1 MNTKLPLIICF
12 LYSTA
17 AFSQSKYITTGLFN
31 YQDSLKIPNS
41 YEIGPG
47 QLTKS
52 GNHFILGLMD
62 GELEEYVN
70 LLSDI
75 YAITINPVSQ
85 PLEIKGLGLPN
96 APDSVRYFQCSASD
110 NEQTLVYVSN
120 LYAGW
125 NDNDLAIATKQP
137 DGKYGNV
144 RMLTELN
151 SNLESDAYPWISP
164 DGLSIYY
171 NRNFKVMHAT
181 RSSIDQTFSAPVEVQ
196 YNGIVN
202 LEIVSS
208 WLSPDEKTMFLIA
221 NNIIYKCTR
230 KSVNDAFSFPEVFTS
245 EFKNFY
251 FIAGLSFK
259 PDKKTMVL
267 YQSGEIDQSILIYQL
282 KTGKAW

>member
-1 MNTKLPLIICF
+1 
-12 LYSTA
+12 
-17 AFSQSKYITTGLFN
+17 
-31 YQDSLKIPNS
+31 
-41 YEIGPG
+41 
-47 QLTKS
+47 
-52 GNHFILGLMD
+52 
-62 GELEEYVN
+62 
-70 LLSDI
+70 
-75 YAITINPVSQ
+75 
-85 PLEIKGLGLPN
+85 
-96 APDSVRYFQCSASD
+96 
-110 NEQTLVYVSN
+110 
-120 LYAGW
+120 
-125 NDNDLAIATKQP
+125 
-137 DGKYGNV
+137 
-144 RMLTELN
+144 
-151 SNLESDAYPWISP
+151 
-164 DGLSIYY
+164 
-171 NRNFKVMHAT
+171 MHAT